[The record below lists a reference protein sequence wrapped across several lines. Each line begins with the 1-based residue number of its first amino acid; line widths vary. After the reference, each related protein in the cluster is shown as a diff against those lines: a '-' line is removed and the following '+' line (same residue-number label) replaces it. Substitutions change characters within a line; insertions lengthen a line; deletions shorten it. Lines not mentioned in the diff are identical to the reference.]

1 MDNELKKIQDSLS
14 LVFLLILYSDGTQEL
29 LNISIS
35 TNVFITV
42 IENYFIYIL

>member
-14 LVFLLILYSDGTQEL
+14 LVFLLILSSDGTQEL